1 MTGYDFS
8 QLSVMVVDD
17 QLPMRTLLGNILR
30 TLGFSDITF
39 AMSGEGALDQLAE
52 RAIDIVITDEHMQ
65 PMSGV
70 ELTRL
75 VRVGHRGI
83 NPFLP
88 IIMISADTA
97 MALIRAARDAGV
109 TEFLAK
115 PVSAERIFCRLRA
128 VVEHPRPFVRTA
140 SFFGPD
146 RRRRSLPYPHGD
158 RRARAYSYSGSRERV
173 HERVN

>member
-8 QLSVMVVDD
+8 QLSVLIVDD

-30 TLGFSDITF
+30 TFGFSEILF
-39 AMSGEGALDQLAE
+39 AASGSGALDQLTE
-52 RAIDIVITDEHMQ
+52 RAVDIVITDEHMQ

-70 ELTRL
+70 ELIRL

-83 NPFLP
+83 NPFMP
-88 IIMISADTA
+88 IVMISADTE

-115 PVSAERIFCRLRA
+115 PVSAERVFCRLRA
-128 VVEHPRPFVRTA
+128 VVENPRPFVRTA
-140 SFFGPD
+140 TFFGPD
-146 RRRRSLPYPHGD
+146 RRRRKMPYPNGD
-158 RRARAYSYSGSRERV
+158 RRTQPYSYDGSRERV
-173 HERVN
+173 RERVN